1 MLAWSLV
8 GFAVAAA
15 ESGPRLAI
23 KGYDPVAYFTP
34 GQPLPGSP
42 DIFYD
47 WDGARWQFAD
57 NAHRELFIRDP
68 DAYAPQY
75 GGYCA
80 LGMTTGNHGEVDPE
94 AWAIVDGKLYL
105 NYDKAAREE
114 WQQNQAANIAQ
125 ANRVWTEQRR

>member
-1 MLAWSLV
+1 MMALPDLMSRRVVGCGLMLAWSLI

-42 DIFYD
+42 DISYD

-68 DAYAPQY
+68 DAYAPRY

-94 AWAIVDGKLYL
+94 AWAIVDGGAVE
-105 NYDKAAREE
+105 AAC
-114 WQQNQAANIAQ
+114 QCIQ
-125 ANRVWTEQRR
+125 